1 MWSRIFGK
9 WLTQIDPIPIV
20 AEQYKEH
27 MDFIRFEVQTTPY
40 LKYGHGNL
48 LAFAALV
55 AVVNGM
61 NVNAW
66 IGLMIGIVCHLQ

>member
-1 MWSRIFGK
+1 M
-9 WLTQIDPIPIV
+9 PIV
-20 AEQYKEH
+20 VAQNKEH
-27 MDFIRFEVQTTPY
+27 VDYIRFKAQTTPY
-40 LKYGHGNL
+40 LKYGRENL
-48 LAFAALV
+48 LAFASLV